1 MIIVY
6 NFVRMW
12 KEKNGRR
19 LYLVLCNGKW
29 LKVVWNQMHYF
40 FLFVLTSRKVGKIF
54 IYQLMQNISLFN
66 IIVIFFVMKTLF
78 VQTTKI

>member
-54 IYQLMQNISLFN
+54 IY
-66 IIVIFFVMKTLF
+66 
-78 VQTTKI
+78 